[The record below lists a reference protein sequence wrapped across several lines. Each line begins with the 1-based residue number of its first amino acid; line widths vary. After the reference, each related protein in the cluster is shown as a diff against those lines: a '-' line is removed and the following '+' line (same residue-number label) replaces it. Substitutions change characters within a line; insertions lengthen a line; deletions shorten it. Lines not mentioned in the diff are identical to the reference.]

1 VIDWRAGEQLAG
13 PALPARGTKLR
24 GHIPGEIGIWIFA
37 AGDLL
42 VFALFFVV
50 FVHERG
56 KDVTG
61 FDEARQS
68 LSLTIGAINTLV
80 LLTGSMLVVLG
91 VHAARRQAGRLAS
104 KLFALTLLCGLAFVV
119 GKIADYVH
127 QADLGHSPATND
139 FFMYFFV
146 LTWIHLLHLI
156 VGMVEVGLM
165 WRFARRPVLGPREI
179 RNIEVCAVF
188 WHLVDLLWLVLFA
201 LLYLMR

>member
-1 VIDWRAGEQLAG
+1 MIDWGAGEQLAT
-13 PALPARGTKLR
+13 PTARAR
-24 GHIPGEIGIWIFA
+24 RSRFSGHIPGEIGIWLFV

-56 KDVTG
+56 QDAAG
-61 FDEARQS
+61 FDDARQS
-68 LSLTIGAINTLV
+68 LSLTIGTINTLV
-80 LLTGSMLVVLG
+80 LLTGSILVVFG
-91 VHAARRQAGRLAS
+91 VRAARLGAGRLAS
-104 KLFALTLLCGLAFVV
+104 RLFALTLLCGAGFVV
-119 GKIADYVH
+119 GKVADYIH

-146 LTWIHLLHLI
+146 LTAIHLLHLV
-156 VGMVEVGLM
+156 VGMIEVGLM
-165 WRFARRPVLGPREI
+165 WRFARRPVIGPTEI
-179 RNIEVCAVF
+179 RNIEACAVF